1 MIKILHLAD
10 LHLGRSHSY
19 LEDKAADRMKEADGV
34 LGRVAEYVLGER
46 ADVDVVVIAG
56 DLFES
61 YRPEESLV
69 WEAIRALKTLVDA
82 GKTVITLPGN
92 HDELSYH
99 ACVYNTHAD
108 KWPGILVTSPGWTRV
123 ATVSSEEGPCHF
135 YGLAYQAGVTADV
148 LETSVPLESD
158 GRHVAL
164 VHASVDLPSKDRS
177 IHTTSK
183 DLEKLNVDYVA
194 LGHVHVPKTFRMR
207 RGLAVYPGLIEGSG
221 FDDPGCGGLVLVGL
235 GEGAPNIEEVPLG
248 TRRIETASIDL
259 SHVDDEDALSK
270 EISARAD
277 SELILRARLT
287 GAADFEPS
295 PDAIRGELAGLFYH
309 LEVEE
314 DYALMG
320 AVEVE
325 SAAEEETVL
334 GLVIRDL
341 REREAQ
347 SATEEEKAVARLAL
361 RHAWRAFRGG
371 RAHE

>member
-19 LEDKAADRMKEADGV
+19 LGDKAADRTKEADGV
-34 LGRVAEYVLGER
+34 LGRVADYVLGER
-46 ADVDVVVIAG
+46 GDIDVVVIAG

-61 YRPEESLV
+61 YRPGETLV

-99 ACVYNTHAD
+99 ACVYRTYAD
-108 KWPGILVTSPGWTRV
+108 KWPGILVRTPEWSRV
-123 ATVSSEEGPCHF
+123 ATVPSENGPCHF
-135 YGLAYQAGVTADV
+135 YGLAYQAGVTPDV
-148 LETSVPLESD
+148 LDTSVPLESD
-158 GRHVAL
+158 GLHVAV

-183 DLEKLNVDYVA
+183 DLAKLGVDYVA
-194 LGHVHVPKTFRMR
+194 LGHVHVPKTFRLR

-221 FDDPGCGGLVLVGL
+221 FDDPGCGGLVLAGL
-235 GEGAPNIEEVPLG
+235 GEGAPNIEHVPFEA
-248 TRRIETASIDL
+248 RRIEIAGIDL
-259 SHVDDEDALSK
+259 SHIDDEETLKK

-277 SELILRARLT
+277 SDLIVRARLV
-287 GAADFEPS
+287 GAAGFQPS
-295 PDAIRGELAGLFYH
+295 PAAIQGELSGLFYH

-320 AVEVE
+320 AMEVE

-334 GLVIRDL
+334 SLVIREL
-341 REREAQ
+341 RKREAQ
-347 SATEEEKAVARLAL
+347 AATEEEKAVARLAL
-361 RHAWRAFRGG
+361 RHAWQAFRQPG
-371 RAHE
+371 